1 MVTYEAAASLCY
13 DAGNGCY
20 GFTFPSDNATALLN
34 VTFMRVRACL
44 RPIFIRFGFGPLRYS
59 SNTHVCTRGISQAT
73 AVDKNFSTTWR
84 SSVSERVGPVSCN
97 VEHFTVG
104 A

>member
-1 MVTYEAAASLCY
+1 MVTYEAAESLCN

-34 VTFMRVRACL
+34 VTFMRVREC
-44 RPIFIRFGFGPLRYS
+44 RYS
-59 SNTHVCTRGISQAT
+59 LALVLVIFATPATRTCKPGIPQAT

-84 SSVSERVGPVSCN
+84 SSVSKRVGPVSCN